1 MQNWINE
8 EDWLV
13 EMEIPAGPAQPDPA
27 GGQPPAST
35 PGTPGDPMGQN
46 PGPVPPQGGPAPAAD
61 DISADPQYPDM
72 PDQEEDQDNDFESW
86 KANYAKETIKGDPV
100 ACMEMIAKIRDKD
113 LDPHQR
119 KFVED
124 NFQICALRQHQDIL
138 IPSAEIRKLAKQQ
151 LDRNNPATSMLTHVT
166 EVLDKNPLL
175 NTIYIKLL
183 GCSGGKQDYHRKFLG
198 ALMGCVQVGNGKKN
212 EDLVFEDTDYSI
224 RLSTRF
230 ASSWGN
236 LSVGPWTMKEDDP
249 ERFLKPAELQRLEGG
264 SPEEKDV
271 LKRRIVME
279 SISNMFK
286 QRAFIMNVVDD
297 QGTIQHL
304 GLDLGNCLLAA
315 YTDGRLIVRTDDSD
329 ARDAFIDDEGSIIAI
344 PTLKI
349 NYVKESDMNNDKGE
363 PELEEIEFM
372 RLDEG
377 MLKLTATVDLIKESA
392 STLQGVLWKETPW
405 QGNPSDLL
413 RVMRSVPSVP
423 EVLLMKR
430 V

>member
-1 MQNWINE
+1 
-8 EDWLV
+8 
-13 EMEIPAGPAQPDPA
+13 
-27 GGQPPAST
+27 
-35 PGTPGDPMGQN
+35 MGQN

-198 ALMGCVQVGNGKKN
+198 GSHGLRPG
-212 EDLVFEDTDYSI
+212 
-224 RLSTRF
+224 
-230 ASSWGN
+230 W
-236 LSVGPWTMKEDDP
+236 
-249 ERFLKPAELQRLEGG
+249 QRQ
-264 SPEEKDV
+264 EE
-271 LKRRIVME
+271 
-279 SISNMFK
+279 
-286 QRAFIMNVVDD
+286 
-297 QGTIQHL
+297 
-304 GLDLGNCLLAA
+304 
-315 YTDGRLIVRTDDSD
+315 
-329 ARDAFIDDEGSIIAI
+329 
-344 PTLKI
+344 
-349 NYVKESDMNNDKGE
+349 
-363 PELEEIEFM
+363 
-372 RLDEG
+372 
-377 MLKLTATVDLIKESA
+377 
-392 STLQGVLWKETPW
+392 
-405 QGNPSDLL
+405 
-413 RVMRSVPSVP
+413 
-423 EVLLMKR
+423 
-430 V
+430 